1 MKKYVRSKMIASN
14 LLYPSFL
21 IDLGGMIFGFMCAT
35 STMQRISTEMFDNVR
50 KKETFWNTTKR
61 NVSRYFGIIITVIAM
76 VASFSILMHGNG
88 ISTPCKSCK
97 VISCVAF
104 PPWAGYDDKWWYCD
118 DCGGVTADATINPD
132 SGQFDMVSLNCPYG
146 DVHTMSIKD
155 EAEVIDKAWM
165 ERQLPKWC
173 RAHCDGI

>member
-1 MKKYVRSKMIASN
+1 MIASN
-14 LLYPSFL
+14 VLYPSFL

-132 SGQFDMVSLNCPYG
+132 SGQFDMVSLNCQYG
-146 DVHTMSIKD
+146 DVYTMSIKD
-155 EAEVIDKAWM
+155 EVEVIDKAWM